1 MLNTFVSN
9 IAGRG
14 LAPKNRY
21 RMSIRPPSAIGKFSN
36 DMALMCDTIE
46 FPGQNMMSSPD
57 MMRHGPPREAVTGV
71 SYASITASFLCTPDM
86 QIKRFFENWQLLVM
100 DMNTWEPNYYKNYI
114 GGSKIYQLD
123 RANNTTYVVELFEV
137 YPKTITAQD
146 LGYAQA
152 DAFHTVS
159 VELMFHHWE
168 WSDELTLPAK
178 TATSISV
185 DNWEPVD
192 DFGGMEQAN
201 QARLA
206 QEKGVAEGVDDFS
219 SMPDADKPS
228 IVRSKYKF
236 RWPQFGVNKGI
247 ISVPPGTKTTASW
260 PKNPH
265 R

>member
-1 MLNTFVSN
+1 MLSTFVATV
-9 IAGRG
+9 AGRG
-14 LAPKNRY
+14 LATKNRY
-21 RMSIRPPSAIGKFSN
+21 RMSIAPPRSLGKMDNSI
-36 DMALMCDTIE
+36 ALMCESIE
-46 FPGQNMMSSPD
+46 FPGQNFSSQPD
-57 MMRHGPPREAVTGV
+57 LLRYGPSREMATGV
-71 SYASITASFLCTPDM
+71 TYAPITASFICSPDM
-86 QIKRFFENWQLLVM
+86 YEKRFFENWQLLVM
-100 DMNTWEPNYYKNYI
+100 DMYTWEPRFYKDYI
-114 GGSKIYQLD
+114 GGLKVYQLD

-168 WSDELTLPAK
+168 WSDELTIPAK

-236 RWPQFGVNKGI
+236 RWPQFGVNKGV

-260 PKNPH
+260 PKNPN